1 MIKAQNGSYLLCAFA
16 ILHLPFLH
24 VILSTLLLKL
34 IQPSI
39 KSIFI
44 IIFDKILK
52 YSYNYLQR

>member
-39 KSIFI
+39 NKSIFI
-44 IIFDKILK
+44 IILDKILK
-52 YSYNYLQR
+52 YSYNN

>member
-1 MIKAQNGSYLLCAFA
+1 MMKAQNGSFLLCAFA

-39 KSIFI
+39 NKSIFI
-44 IIFDKILK
+44 IILDKILK
-52 YSYNYLQR
+52 YSYNN